1 METANITGITSK
13 EISRTLLHE
22 GFTKK
27 VECTN
32 YWDSHGTRVEHA
44 KSQYKFDREKKFE
57 IWEVVTET
65 HYPSI
70 GISQQYTDWRIL
82 VEGKTLDPNLGWVMA
97 YDHLKT
103 KLKLDCCVGCG

>member
-1 METANITGITSK
+1 METVKLDITTK

-22 GFTKK
+22 GYTKK
-27 VECTN
+27 VECKN
-32 YWDSHGTRVEHA
+32 YWDSHGTRVEYA
-44 KSQYKFDREKKFE
+44 PTQYKFDREKKFE

-65 HYPSI
+65 YYPAI
-70 GISQQYTDWRIL
+70 GLTQQYTDWRLL
-82 VEGKTLDPNLGWVMA
+82 VEGDKLDPDMGWVMA